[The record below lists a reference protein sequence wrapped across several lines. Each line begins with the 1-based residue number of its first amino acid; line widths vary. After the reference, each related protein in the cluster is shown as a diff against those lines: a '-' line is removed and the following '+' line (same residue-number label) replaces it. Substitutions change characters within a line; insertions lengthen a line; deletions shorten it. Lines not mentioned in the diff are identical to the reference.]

1 MKKDNPYKVPENYFE
16 NLGEQVKE
24 KIKLEE
30 MKLNEVEEKQ
40 PLIVQLRPYM
50 WMAASIFVLV
60 FAARIILTSSIDP
73 EFKISSFGNEEIQT
87 IAQVDSSEVDTN
99 EIDLAFFE
107 DLSEVTS
114 DDIINYLS
122 DSDIDTEILLA
133 NL

>member
-73 EFKISSFGNEEIQT
+73 NLKFHH
-87 IAQVDSSEVDTN
+87 SETKKFR
-99 EIDLAFFE
+99 L
-107 DLSEVTS
+107 
-114 DDIINYLS
+114 
-122 DSDIDTEILLA
+122 
-133 NL
+133 

>member
-16 NLGEQVKE
+16 NLGAQVKE
-24 KIKLEE
+24 KIKVEE
-30 MKLNEVEEKQ
+30 MKLNVAEEKQ
-40 PLIVQLRPYM
+40 ALIVQLRPYM

-60 FAARIILTSSIDP
+60 FAARIILSNSIP
-73 EFKISSFGNEEIQT
+73 SEFKIVSFGNEETQV
-87 IAQVDSSEVDTN
+87 IAQIDSSEAKTN
-99 EIDLAFFE
+99 EIDLEFFE